1 MKIIENQHKYR
12 PTIGNISAAIIVC
25 FAIYFIINPG
35 PEGWGL
41 LAGIS
46 LIFLCLIIILVDVI
60 FQRFI
65 KNYWIISLIELILL
79 TGIFVFS

>member
-1 MKIIENQHKYR
+1 MKLINKQYKYR

-25 FAIYFIINPG
+25 FAIYFMINSG
-35 PEGWGL
+35 TEGWGL

-46 LIFLCLIIILVDVI
+46 LIILCIIIMLVDLY